1 MTNTEEILKKLSFPL
16 LLISLPL
23 TVMDVL
29 LPMYTSALGL
39 TPLQVTGLFSVFS
52 LGLVIMRLITGYVTD
67 KAGRKPVFIFGL
79 MFYALSYIIYSNAQA
94 ISLIYTGRGL
104 QAIASAFISIST
116 YSMIAD
122 MNMKN
127 NAHNLGKMNSYSD
140 KGGLLGVI
148 LCFFVLNTP
157 KLVDGWSNLFRI
169 CAIASVIAAIF
180 SVVFLKETK
189 QVNNKKFSDISL
201 PYKKNTII
209 LFNLVISIFTSVVT
223 AIFVLYLESKF
234 NSSLLEI
241 GIAFLLPTVI
251 IAFLSPRLGKISDR
265 IGSKKAI
272 VFSLSTLIVT
282 LLLLPFTVNIYL
294 YGIVWTGYCIAITML
309 SLTLNGVYIEG
320 IEEEIRGIAIGK
332 FSMGSNIGTIIGP
345 IIGGLVFKEISI
357 QTPFFVSSAG
367 FAVLLLVY
375 IKYSKRLKS
384 NLVNDMPKTD

>member
-67 KAGRKPVFIFGL
+67 KAGRKPVFVFGL
-79 MFYALSYIIYSNAQA
+79 MFYALSYIIYSNAQT

-127 NAHNLGKMNSYSD
+127 NAHSLGKMNSYSD

-209 LFNLVISIFTSVVT
+209 LFNLVISIFTSIVT

-251 IAFLSPRLGKISDR
+251 IAFLSPRLGKICDR
-265 IGSKKAI
+265 IGSKKAVI
-272 VFSLSTLIVT
+272 FSLCTLIVT
-282 LLLLPFTVNIYL
+282 LLLLPFTGNIYL

-375 IKYSKRLKS
+375 IKHSKRLKS
-384 NLVNDMPKTD
+384 TLR